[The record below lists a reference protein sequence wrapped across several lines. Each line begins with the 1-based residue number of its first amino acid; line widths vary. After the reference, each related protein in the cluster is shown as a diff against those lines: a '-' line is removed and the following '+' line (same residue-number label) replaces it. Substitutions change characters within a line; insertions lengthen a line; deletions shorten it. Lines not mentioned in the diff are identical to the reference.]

1 MLPAIALAPLTL
13 ADAPYYHRLTGD
25 ITVMAYITGEA
36 YTVEESFEEVKR
48 LTQKFAGKHPWG
60 VWVARQADTSVFV
73 GVGALIPVENEWTAD
88 IGYRVLPDFWGQAY
102 GQAIALS
109 LLEKARQHNIRR
121 LIATVEIENQA
132 SIAIVNK
139 MGFVLT
145 NQELN
150 ERGLPEGRY
159 ELML

>member
-1 MLPAIALAPLTL
+1 MLPAITFAPLSL
-13 ADAPYYHRLTGD
+13 ADAPHYHCLTGD

-48 LTQKFAGKHPWG
+48 LTQKFAGQHPWG
-60 VWVARQADTSVFV
+60 VWVARQADTGVFV
-73 GVGALIPVENEWTAD
+73 GVGALIPAENEWTAD
-88 IGYRVLPDFWGQAY
+88 IGYRVLPEFWGRAY
-102 GQAIALS
+102 GQAIAWG
-109 LLEKARQHNIRR
+109 LLEKARQSGIRR
-121 LIATVEIENQA
+121 LTATVEKENQA

-139 MGFVLT
+139 MGFVLA
-145 NQELN
+145 NEELN